1 MSTTTSKQQ
10 KLLKHRSP
18 HPILGASDTIGEGD
32 TYILPSTFSST
43 TTPSSFTALKNEIHW
58 QTMSH
63 AGGAVPR
70 LVCVQG
76 AIASDGSMP
85 VYRHPSDRSLPL
97 LQFSPMVAEMKRKV
111 EEIVGHEMSH
121 VLIQLYRGG
130 EDFISEH
137 SDKTLDIVRGSS
149 IVNVS
154 LGAQRVMRL
163 RTKKSAAAAAAA
175 VPGAADGDQ
184 PPIARKTQLVPL
196 PHGSVFV
203 LGLKSNEAWLH
214 GINADKRMASEL
226 TADEKAFDG
235 QRISLTFRHI
245 GTFLSADE
253 RSIWGQGAVGKT
265 KEEARQVVDGD
276 EERNKQVVMAFG
288 MENQMAVFEWRKWYG
303 EGFDV
308 LHFNKNEAEEAGPM
322 PMLFLSGDEQVDGQ
336 VKGMLDAAGLRV
348 HVVGVNDGS
357 AGNDY
362 RPEVCLRD
370 IDMYKTQAFGVN
382 GIRRYLEGKRSSTTT
397 EH

>member
-226 TADEKAFDG
+226 TA
-235 QRISLTFRHI
+235 ST
-245 GTFLSADE
+245 
-253 RSIWGQGAVGKT
+253 
-265 KEEARQVVDGD
+265 
-276 EERNKQVVMAFG
+276 
-288 MENQMAVFEWRKWYG
+288 
-303 EGFDV
+303 
-308 LHFNKNEAEEAGPM
+308 
-322 PMLFLSGDEQVDGQ
+322 
-336 VKGMLDAAGLRV
+336 LR
-348 HVVGVNDGS
+348 
-357 AGNDY
+357 
-362 RPEVCLRD
+362 
-370 IDMYKTQAFGVN
+370 
-382 GIRRYLEGKRSSTTT
+382 
-397 EH
+397 